1 MIDIENELFTKV
13 ATALRAQFSGIF
25 VTGEYV
31 KAPSAFPCVM
41 FVEMDNTPY
50 RRTQTQADMEN
61 HATVM
66 YEVNVYSNKTKGKKT
81 ECKAIMKVI
90 DDMMLSL
97 GFDRTFL
104 NPIPNLEDGTIYRM
118 TARYIAIVSKDQVI
132 YRR

>member
-31 KAPSAFPCVM
+31 KAPSSFPCVM
-41 FVEMDNTPY
+41 FVEMDNTSY

-97 GFDRTFL
+97 GFDRPFL
-104 NPIPNLEDGTIYRM
+104 NPIPNLEDATIYRM